1 MSSILDICDI
11 TESSQKSLFKE
22 AEWDYL
28 VIYYTKKYAID
39 LSSVYDIVISS
50 WKIVVTSK
58 QLETLTL
65 DFDIYTKFTRSI

>member
-1 MSSILDICDI
+1 MTNGLSSILDICDI

-50 WKIVVTSK
+50 WKMVVHNIKT
-58 QLETLTL
+58 TGDI
-65 DFDIYTKFTRSI
+65 DFGF